1 MARIKYY
8 YDTATC
14 NYEQI
19 KTSKWD
25 VLFDLVGLLAVAL
38 LIAIAI
44 FWGYTTYFESPKEA
58 QLKQEN
64 ALLKRYYDQI
74 QQELDKSNRVL
85 AHLQEQDD
93 NLYRIVLETEPVPF
107 SVRKA
112 GIGGT
117 NRYEELVDQPEFIAS
132 TLQKVEQL
140 KRQLYI
146 QSKSYDEL
154 AKRAQKKAKMLACIP
169 AIQPIANKGLKR
181 ISSPFGMRLHPIYRV
196 LMMHWGVDF
205 SAAIGTP
212 VYATGNGVV
221 KLTKKSVQ
229 GYGNEVVID
238 HGNGFLTNYGHM
250 QNFKVRP
257 GQSVTRGQCIGTVGN
272 TGSSTAPHLHYGV
285 TKNGKKVNPAH
296 YFINDL
302 DAAQYDMI
310 LELAARKI
318 QTSS

>member
-1 MARIKYY
+1 MARAKYY
-8 YDTATC
+8 YDTETC

-19 KTSKWD
+19 KTSKGD
-25 VLFDLVGLLAVAL
+25 VLFDLLGLFAVAF
-38 LIAIAI
+38 LIAIAV

-64 ALLKRYYDQI
+64 NLLKRYYDQI

-85 AHLQEQDD
+85 AHLQDQDD
-93 NLYRIVLETEPVPF
+93 NLYRMVLEVEPVPF
-107 SVRKA
+107 SVREA

-117 NRYEELVDQPEFIAS
+117 NRYEELVDKPEFIAS
-132 TLQKVEQL
+132 TLQKVDQL

-154 AKRAQKKAKMLACIP
+154 AKLTKDKEKRLACIP

-181 ISSPFGMRLHPIYRV
+181 LSSPFGMRQHPIYKIPR
-196 LMMHWGVDF
+196 MHYGVDL
-205 SAAIGTP
+205 SAARGTP

-221 KLTKKSVQ
+221 KLTKNSA

-238 HGNGFLTNYGHM
+238 HGYGFLTRYCHM
-250 QNFKVRP
+250 QNFKVKP
-257 GQSVTRGQCIGTVGN
+257 GQRVTRGQCIGAVGN
-272 TGSSTAPHLHYGV
+272 SGISTAPHLHYEV
-285 TKNGKKVNPAH
+285 IKNKRHVNPAH

-302 DAAQYDMI
+302 DAAQYEMI
-310 LELAARKI
+310 LELASRKI
-318 QTSS
+318 QAPS